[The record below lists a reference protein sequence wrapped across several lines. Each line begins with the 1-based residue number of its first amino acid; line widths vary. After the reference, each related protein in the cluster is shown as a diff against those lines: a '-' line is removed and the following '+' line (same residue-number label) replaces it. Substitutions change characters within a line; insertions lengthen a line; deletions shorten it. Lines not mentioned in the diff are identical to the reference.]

1 MTGMAFADM
10 LVSELLSLQEPA
22 PHGVSSAG
30 AGAEGL
36 RLGYN
41 QCQRRAAR
49 RAGCR

>member
-22 PHGVSSAG
+22 PLGVSSAG
-30 AGAEGL
+30 AGAGGW
-36 RLGYN
+36 RLGCS
-41 QCQRRAAR
+41 QCQRMGAH